1 MAKAAVI
8 GFGVLAIAAGLGF
21 RGVNIA
27 WMVGLAFAVA
37 ASTFFPLLTLGI
49 WWRRMTE
56 QGALAGVM
64 VGGTIAAVVVV
75 GKLAGLWTFDQL
87 AIISVPA
94 SFLSIVLVSVLT
106 WGRQP
111 LDVRDALES
120 AVRSLHVPE
129 RRPVAPTEPVSGA
142 EPAAWWPGPAPTA
155 RARSGGGAACP
166 ARPRR
171 NR

>member
-1 MAKAAVI
+1 
-8 GFGVLAIAAGLGF
+8 
-21 RGVNIA
+21 
-27 WMVGLAFAVA
+27 
-37 ASTFFPLLTLGI
+37 
-49 WWRRMTE
+49 MTE

-129 RRPVAPTEPVSGA
+129 RRPVAPTEPLSGA
-142 EPAAWWPGPAPTA
+142 EPAAW
-155 RARSGGGAACP
+155 
-166 ARPRR
+166 
-171 NR
+171 